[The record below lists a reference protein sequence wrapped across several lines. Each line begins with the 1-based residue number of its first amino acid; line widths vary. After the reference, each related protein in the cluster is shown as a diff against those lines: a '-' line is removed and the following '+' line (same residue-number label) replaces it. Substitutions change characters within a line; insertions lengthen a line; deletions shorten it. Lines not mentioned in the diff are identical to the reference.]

1 MLVGLK
7 DDYSHDGRA
16 LVEDFTGWAVPPAVK
31 KNGIFVPLA
40 QAYKQINASVGQ
52 LGMAS
57 LQVSTKALASGSA
70 SDDSTYTNLEN
81 ALSLVNTQRDAIAAQ
96 MIALLEAA
104 EFNGQPISRS
114 QADGLLN
121 QTKGLL
127 SHMRDLATA
136 R

>member
-1 MLVGLK
+1 
-7 DDYSHDGRA
+7 
-16 LVEDFTGWAVPPAVK
+16 
-31 KNGIFVPLA
+31 
-40 QAYKQINASVGQ
+40 
-52 LGMAS
+52 MAS
-57 LQVSTKALASGSA
+57 GGA

-81 ALSLVNTQRDAIAAQ
+81 ALSLVNTQRDTITAQ

-104 EFNGQPISRS
+104 ELNGQPISRS

-127 SHMRDLATA
+127 SHMRMATA